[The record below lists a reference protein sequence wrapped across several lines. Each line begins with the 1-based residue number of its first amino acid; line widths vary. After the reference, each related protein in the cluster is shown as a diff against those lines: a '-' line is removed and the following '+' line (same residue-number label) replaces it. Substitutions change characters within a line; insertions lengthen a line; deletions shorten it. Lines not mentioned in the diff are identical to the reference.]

1 MAMVRYLDGVAGLVE
16 GSEIHVVFDV
26 LLDRS
31 EVVEVIL
38 LGRLAGEHVERGGA
52 ETTHGM

>member
-1 MAMVRYLDGVAGLVE
+1 MVRYLDGVAGLVE
-16 GSEIHVVFDV
+16 GSEVHVVFDV